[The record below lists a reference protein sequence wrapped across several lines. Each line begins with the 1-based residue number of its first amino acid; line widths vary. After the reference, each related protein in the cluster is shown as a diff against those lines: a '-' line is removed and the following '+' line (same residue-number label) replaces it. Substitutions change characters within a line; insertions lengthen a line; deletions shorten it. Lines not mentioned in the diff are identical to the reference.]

1 MIHIESTFTFSKDL
15 VERAAKAALEHQSQS
30 SDSDLTIVLTDD
42 AQLKELNRDHLGIDA
57 PTDVLSFP
65 ASESDPETGARYLG
79 DILIS
84 MPYAARSAEKAGHG
98 LEAEVQLLVV
108 HGVLHLFGHDHAEA
122 QEKARMWKA
131 QTEILESLGLGSIN
145 IREE

>member
-1 MIHIESTFTFSKDL
+1 
-15 VERAAKAALEHQSQS
+15 
-30 SDSDLTIVLTDD
+30 
-42 AQLKELNRDHLGIDA
+42 
-57 PTDVLSFP
+57 
-65 ASESDPETGARYLG
+65 
-79 DILIS
+79 

-122 QEKARMWKA
+122 QEKNRMWKA
-131 QTEILESLGLGSIN
+131 QAQILESLGLGGVN